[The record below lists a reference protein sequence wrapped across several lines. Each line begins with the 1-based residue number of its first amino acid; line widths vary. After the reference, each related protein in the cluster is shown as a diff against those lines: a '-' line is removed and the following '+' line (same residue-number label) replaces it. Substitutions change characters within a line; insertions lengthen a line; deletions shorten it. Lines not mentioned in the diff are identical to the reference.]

1 MKKTDAK
8 LVYKANYGEA
18 TAEQVAL
25 ALLRHRP
32 DAPEAVKRRLPT
44 QPRES
49 VVVPDEG
56 SATSNSERP

>member
-1 MKKTDAK
+1 MKKTDAEP
-8 LVYKANYGEA
+8 VSKANYGEA
-18 TAEQVAL
+18 TPEQVVL

-32 DAPEAVKRRLPT
+32 DVPEAVKRRLPT

-49 VVVPDEG
+49 VLALDEG